1 MTEPA
6 GLSRRSGFG
15 RAVAPV
21 RHVHLGL
28 GGFFRAHQAAYTE
41 HAPDAQEWGIAAF
54 TGRSR
59 DLADRMSAQDGLYTL
74 VVRGADGDR
83 CEVVSSVSSALAGT
97 DHESWLSHLSAP
109 ETGVLSLTVTE
120 AAYCRRDDG
129 GLDQDDPR
137 VASDVE
143 ALRRESAEP
152 PVTVPGRVLAGL
164 RERQRGDAGPVAVVP
179 CDNLAGN
186 GAAVEAVVTEMAEN
200 VDADLAEWVAG
211 SVSFVTTVVDRITP
225 HASSDAVD
233 VVRRQLG
240 VHDPCAVATE
250 PFTEWVL
257 SGNFPGGRPRWEQAG
272 AVFVDDVTPFEQRKL
287 WLLNG
292 AHSVLAYAGG
302 VRGHTTVRDAIAD
315 ETCRG
320 WAQQWWDE
328 ASRHLP
334 LPEQEV
340 VAYQSALL
348 ERFGNPAIRHQLA
361 QIAADGSQKLP
372 MRVLPVLTL
381 EREQGRIPM
390 GATRMLAGWVLHLRG
405 TGVPVTDARREEV
418 VACAA
423 GSLPDAVR
431 RVLAFLD
438 PALGS
443 DDDLSAAVLAQAEE
457 LERS

>member
-6 GLSRRSGFG
+6 KLSRSSGFG
-15 RAVAPV
+15 RAAAPV

-74 VVRGADGDR
+74 VVRGAEGDR
-83 CEVVSSVSSALAGT
+83 CEVLSSISSALPGT
-97 DHESWLSHLSAP
+97 DHESWLSFLRAP

-129 GLDQDDPR
+129 GLDHDDPR
-137 VASDVE
+137 VVCDVE
-143 ALRRESAEP
+143 TLQRASAEP
-152 PVTVPGRVLAGL
+152 PVTVPGRIVAGL
-164 RERQRGDAGPVAVVP
+164 RTRRHADAGPLAVLP

-186 GAAVEAVVTEMAEN
+186 GAAVEAVVTEMAER
-200 VDADLAEWVAG
+200 VDPDLAAWVAG
-211 SVSFVTTVVDRITP
+211 SVSFDTTVVDRITP

-240 VHDPCAVATE
+240 VHDPCAVSTE

-257 SGNFPGGRPRWEQAG
+257 SGDFPGGRPRWEEAG
-272 AVFVDDVTPFEQRKL
+272 ALFVDDVTPFEQRKL

-302 VRGHTTVRDAIAD
+302 VRGHTTVREAIAD
-315 ETCRG
+315 DTCRD
-320 WAQQWWDE
+320 WVQQWWDE
-328 ASRHLP
+328 ASGHLP
-334 LPEQEV
+334 LPEREV
-340 VAYQSALL
+340 LAYRSALL
-348 ERFGNPAIRHQLA
+348 ERFGNPSIRHPLT

-372 MRVLPVLTL
+372 MRVLPVLDL
-381 EREQGRIPM
+381 ERGQGRVPA

-405 TGVPVTDARREEV
+405 GGVPVADVRRDEV
-418 VACAA
+418 VTCAA
-423 GSLPDAVR
+423 GPLSNAVR

-443 DDDLSAAVLAQAEE
+443 DDDLCAAVLAQVEE

>member
-6 GLSRRSGFG
+6 ELSRSSGFG
-15 RAVAPV
+15 RAAAPV

-41 HAPDAQEWGIAAF
+41 HAPDALEWGIAAF

-59 DLADRMSAQDGLYTL
+59 GLADRMSAQDGLYTL
-74 VVRGADGDR
+74 VVRGSEGDR
-83 CEVVSSVSSALAGT
+83 CDVVSSVSGALPGS
-97 DHESWLSHLSAP
+97 DHESWLSYLRTP

-129 GLDQDDPR
+129 GLDHDDPR
-137 VASDVE
+137 VASDVD
-143 ALRRESAEP
+143 ALQRGASEP
-152 PVTVPGRVLAGL
+152 PVTVPGRLVAGL
-164 RERQRGDAGPVAVVP
+164 RERRRADAGPLAVVP

-186 GAAVEAVVTEMAEN
+186 GAAVGAVVTEMAER
-200 VDADLAEWVAG
+200 VDPDLAAWLTG

-225 HASSDAVD
+225 HASSDVVD

-240 VHDPCAVATE
+240 VHDPCAVTTE

-257 SGNFPGGRPRWEQAG
+257 SGDFPGGRPRWEQAG
-272 AVFVDDVTPFEQRKL
+272 ALFVDDVTPFEQRKL

-302 VRGHTTVRDAIAD
+302 MRGHATVRDAIAD
-315 ETCRG
+315 DTCRE
-320 WAQQWWDE
+320 WVQQWWDE
-328 ASRHLP
+328 ASGHLP
-334 LPEQEV
+334 LPEREV
-340 VAYQSALL
+340 LAYQSALL
-348 ERFGNPAIRHQLA
+348 ERFGNPSIRHQLA

-372 MRVLPVLTL
+372 MRVLPVLAL
-381 EREQGRIPM
+381 ERKQGRVPP

-405 TGVPVTDARREEV
+405 DGVPVTDARRDEV
-418 VACAA
+418 LACAA
-423 GSLPDAVR
+423 GPLPDAVR
-431 RVLAFLD
+431 RVLGFLD

-443 DDDLSAAVLAQAEE
+443 DDDLCAAVLAQTEE
-457 LERS
+457 LARS

>member
-6 GLSRRSGFG
+6 KLLRSSGSG
-15 RAVAPV
+15 RAAAPV

-41 HAPDAQEWGIAAF
+41 HAPDAQDWGIAAF

-59 DLADRMSAQDGLYTL
+59 ELADMMAAQDGLYTL

-83 CEVVSSVSSALAGT
+83 CEVVNSVSSALPGT
-97 DHESWLSHLSAP
+97 DHEAWLSHLRTA

-129 GLDQDDPR
+129 GLDHDDPR
-137 VASDVE
+137 VAADLE
-143 ALRRESAEP
+143 ALRRGSSQP
-152 PVTVPGRVLAGL
+152 PVTVPGRLIAGL
-164 RERQRGDAGPVAVVP
+164 RQRRRADAGPIAVVP

-186 GAAVEAVVTEMAEN
+186 GAAVQTVVTEMAER
-200 VDADLAEWVAG
+200 VEPDLAQWIAG

-225 HASSDAVD
+225 HASSDAAD

-240 VHDPCAVATE
+240 VHDPCAVTTE

-257 SGNFPGGRPRWEQAG
+257 SGDFSGGRPRWEEAG

-292 AHSVLAYAGG
+292 AHSMLAYAGG

-315 ETCRG
+315 DTCRD
-320 WAQQWWDE
+320 WVQQWWDE
-328 ASRHLP
+328 ASGHLSRP
-334 LPEQEV
+334 QQEV
-340 VAYQSALL
+340 LAYQRALL
-348 ERFGNPAIRHQLA
+348 ERFGNPAIRHPLA

-372 MRVLPVLTL
+372 MRVLPVLAR
-381 EREQGRIPM
+381 ERSRGRVST

-405 TGVPVTDARREEV
+405 AGVDVTDARRDEV
-418 VACAA
+418 VDCAA
-423 GSLPDAVR
+423 GPLPDAVR

-443 DDDLSAAVLAQAEE
+443 DDDLVAVVLAQAGE

>member
-6 GLSRRSGFG
+6 ELSRSSGFA
-15 RAVAPV
+15 RAAAPV

-59 DLADRMSAQDGLYTL
+59 DLAERMSAQDGLYTL

-83 CEVVSSVSSALAGT
+83 CEVVGSVSSALPGT
-97 DHESWLSHLSAP
+97 DHESWLSYLRAP

-129 GLDQDDPR
+129 GLDHDDPR
-137 VASDVE
+137 AASDVE
-143 ALRRESAEP
+143 ALQRESSEP
-152 PVTVPGRVLAGL
+152 PITVPGRLVAGL
-164 RERQRGDAGPVAVVP
+164 RARRHADAGPLAVVP

-186 GAAVEAVVTEMAEN
+186 GAAVEAVVTEMAER
-200 VDADLAEWVAG
+200 VDPGLAEWVAG

-225 HASSDAVD
+225 HASSEAAD

-257 SGNFPGGRPRWEQAG
+257 SGDFPGGRPRWEEAG
-272 AVFVDDVTPFEQRKL
+272 ALFVDVVTPFEQRKL

-315 ETCRG
+315 DTCRD
-320 WAQQWWDE
+320 WVQQWWDE
-328 ASRHLP
+328 ASGHLP

-348 ERFGNPAIRHQLA
+348 ERFGNPSIRHQLA

-372 MRVLPVLTL
+372 MRVLPVLAV
-381 EREQGRIPM
+381 ERRQGLVPP

-405 TGVPVTDARREEV
+405 AGVPVTDARRDEV

-423 GSLPDAVR
+423 GPLRDAVR
-431 RVLAFLD
+431 RVVAFLD

-443 DDDLSAAVLAQAEE
+443 DDDLCAAVLAQATE
-457 LERS
+457 LERA